1 MLQRKRMLFIR
12 RLFFALVALGL
23 AVGAFGYFTA
33 TSDPVVRHARLAL
46 PGWPEGEPPVR
57 VVLLS
62 DIHIDGPDT
71 PPSRV
76 ARVVERVNAL
86 RPDVVLIAGDF
97 VSDKRLSTGSY
108 TPAVGL
114 APLRGLR
121 ARLGTFAVLGNHD
134 EPVAAA
140 VASALRAAGVRLLHN
155 EAVRA
160 GPLAIGGIADLW
172 SRRADIPLTAARM
185 RALGGAQ
192 LLLSHNPDV
201 FPDLPPDVALTLSGH
216 THCGQV
222 SLPLIGTPVT
232 FSDYGERYACGLVE
246 ERGRRLVVTA
256 GIGNSMAP
264 FRIGAPPDLWLLDLR
279 PAEARSQR
287 R

>member
-1 MLQRKRMLFIR
+1 MLQRKLMLLIR

-33 TSDPVVRHARLAL
+33 TSDPAVRRASLAL

-62 DIHIDGPDT
+62 DIHVDAPDT
-71 PPSRV
+71 PPSRI
-76 ARVVERVNAL
+76 ARVVEQVNAL

-108 TPAVGL
+108 TPAIGL

-121 ARLGTFAVLGNHD
+121 PRLGTFAVLGNHD
-134 EPVAAA
+134 EPYTAA
-140 VASALRAAGVRLLHN
+140 VSAALRAAGVRVLDN

-172 SRRADIPLTAARM
+172 GGRTDIALTAARM
-185 RALGGAQ
+185 EAVGGAQ

-201 FPDLPPDVALTLSGH
+201 FPDLPPQVALTLAGH

-222 SLPLIGTPVT
+222 RLPLIGTPVT
-232 FSDYGERYACGLVE
+232 FSAYGERYACGLVQ

-264 FRIGAPPDLWLLDLR
+264 LRIGAPPDLWLLDLR
-279 PAEARSQR
+279 PAGARSLQR
-287 R
+287 